1 MALPTTEE
9 SRALLAHA
17 AREGWWFRAKED
29 IVASLIA
36 PHLPPDCR
44 ALVLGIGSGG
54 TIRRIRQLVPR
65 ATVTGLDIDP
75 DAVRLLDQID
85 PAGTYRV
92 ADIERDALCD
102 ASSIDL
108 AVALDV
114 IEHLDDD
121 RALVERVRHALA
133 PGGLFAV
140 HVPAHQWLFSSH
152 DEHLGHRRR
161 YRPRELERL
170 FQECGFEIVHSTPL
184 FASTLILLAGWR
196 KGLQP
201 LLGLRTDRSDVSL
214 GLPDL
219 VDTTL
224 YGLAR
229 IEGAVARVGLP
240 FGSSHF
246 LLARVPTR
254 TDGARREPPARIR
267 A

>member
-9 SRALLAHA
+9 SRAHLAHA

-29 IVASLIA
+29 IVASLLG
-36 PHLPPDCR
+36 PHLTRSCR
-44 ALVLGIGSGG
+44 ALVLGIGGGG
-54 TIRRIRQLVPR
+54 TVRRIRELAPA

-75 DAVRLLDQID
+75 DAVRLLGQLD
-85 PAGTYRV
+85 PGGSYRV
-92 ADIERDALCD
+92 ADIERDALAPP
-102 ASSIDL
+102 ASQDL

-121 RALVERVRHALA
+121 SGVVRRVHDVLA

-161 YRPRELERL
+161 YRPRHLERL
-170 FQECGFEIVHSTPL
+170 LRDAGFTIVHSTPL
-184 FASTLILLAGWR
+184 FATTLLLLAGWR
-196 KGLQP
+196 KGVQP

-214 GLPDL
+214 GMPGPLDGL
-219 VDTTL
+219 L

-229 IEGAVARVGLP
+229 AEGAVARVRLP
-240 FGSSHF
+240 FGSSQF
-246 LLARVPTR
+246 VLARRP
-254 TDGARREPPARIR
+254 
-267 A
+267 